1 MPLPRHPLMSPG
13 ALIALT
19 GVARS
24 GKSSASTLIA
34 GRRSGVVEVAFA
46 AALKRE
52 VAAAFGVTVEAIE
65 AQKSLWRPLLQAW
78 GLLRRELS
86 GSGYW
91 VNQVAPAVSQAR
103 SLGHLVVV
111 SDLRYAS
118 EAAWVREQGGILV
131 RVVRPHIGE
140 VVPSHVS
147 ETEQLGIAVDFTL
160 DAVTIREL
168 GGEVDRLLAALCL

>member
-1 MPLPRHPLMSPG
+1 M
-13 ALIALT
+13 
-19 GVARS
+19 
-24 GKSSASTLIA
+24 
-34 GRRSGVVEVAFA
+34 
-46 AALKRE
+46 
-52 VAAAFGVTVEAIE
+52 
-65 AQKSLWRPLLQAW
+65 
-78 GLLRRELS
+78 
-86 GSGYW
+86 
-91 VNQVAPAVSQAR
+91 APAVSQAR